1 MITCSTYFHPMLQD
15 WDKNIYFNCS
25 SEAVGSRE
33 ACGVPFRFFMFPRF
47 WNLLVIS
54 FLICLCFLFNLYI
67 CSVAPLFW
75 GVQLASFLTFC
86 TFYSSVALLQLLQA
100 QGQRT
105 DQEQAV
111 RLWRQEAGLCEYLS
125 YLCLKVIIFNEPWAP
140 VIGITI
146 TTIANIAGMSK
157 WEMKHQ
163 KMSS

>member
-1 MITCSTYFHPMLQD
+1 MITYSTYIHPMLQD

-33 ACGVPFRFFMFPRF
+33 ACGVPFRFFLLPRF
-47 WNLLVIS
+47 WKLLVIS

-67 CSVAPLFW
+67 CLVASPAVSW

-86 TFYSSVALLQLLQA
+86 TFFSSVALLQLLQA

-125 YLCLKVIIFNEPWAP
+125 YLCLKVIIFIEPWAL
-140 VIGITI
+140 VIGLTFI
-146 TTIANIAGMSK
+146 TIANNGGMSERK
-157 WEMKHQ
+157 MKH
-163 KMSS
+163 